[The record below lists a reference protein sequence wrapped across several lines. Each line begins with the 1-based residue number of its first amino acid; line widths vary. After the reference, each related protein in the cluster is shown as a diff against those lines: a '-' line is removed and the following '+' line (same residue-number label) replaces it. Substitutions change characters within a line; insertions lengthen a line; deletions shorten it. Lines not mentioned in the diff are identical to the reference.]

1 MRTKL
6 IETGNAKINLF
17 LDVTGRRPDG
27 YHDLHSCMQT
37 VALSD
42 TVSAELW
49 EEEGAARVS
58 LTVSDSALPC
68 DERNLAFRAARL
80 FLSEIGAGGCE
91 WRLHVEKRIPV
102 AAGLG
107 GGSADAAAVL
117 RLLNRH
123 YGKPYDNAGLCALGA
138 RLGADVPFC
147 IAGGTCRC
155 RGVGDILTQLQAP
168 PDYTVLVARDGEGV
182 STPEAFALLD
192 RRFGDFSAHEPR
204 DPEKIYTALSCGNVQ
219 ALSDCVYNV
228 FEDVI
233 FPVRPKAEALKRFL
247 QEHGAVCAL
256 MSGSGPS
263 VFGIFQSDARA
274 EVCAAALHQR
284 GIFAAVCRTVG

>member
-1 MRTKL
+1 MMRNTL

-17 LDVTGRRPDG
+17 LDVIGKRLDG

-37 VALSD
+37 IALSD
-42 TVSAELW
+42 TVSAECR
-49 EEEGAARVS
+49 ESGARRIV
-58 LTVSDSALPC
+58 LTVSDGVLPC
-68 DERNLAFRAARL
+68 DEKNLAYRAAEL
-80 FLSEIGAGGCE
+80 FLDEIDAGGCE
-91 WRLHVEKRIPV
+91 WRLHIEKRIPV

-117 RLLNRH
+117 RLMNRY
-123 YGKPYDNAGLCALGA
+123 YGNPLSEAALGA
-138 RLGADVPFC
+138 LGVRLGADVPFC
-147 IAGGTCRC
+147 ISGGTCRC
-155 RGVGDILTQLQAP
+155 RGIGDILTQLQAP

-192 RRFGDFSAHEPR
+192 QRFGDFSEHAPR
-204 DPEKIYTALSCGNVQ
+204 DPEAIYTALSGGNVQ
-219 ALSDCVYNV
+219 ALAGCVYNV
-228 FEDVI
+228 FEEVI
-233 FPVRPKAEALKRFL
+233 FPVRPKAQALKRFL
-247 QEHGAVCAL
+247 KEHGAVCAL